1 MIGSIL
7 YFLTLIGTA
16 YISLLFYKSKNGLL
30 RKHLIAFFSSLSWAL
45 LTRGL
50 QMMGYPIPVMVIIIP
65 FFAGTTAL
73 AIYLHFR
80 DKQL

>member
-1 MIGSIL
+1 MIDSII

-16 YISLLFYKSKNGLL
+16 FITLLFYKSKDGLL
-30 RKHLIAFFSSLSWAL
+30 RKHLIAFFASLSWAL

-50 QMMGYPIPVMVIIIP
+50 QMLGYPIPVIAIIIP

-73 AIYLHFR
+73 AIYLYFR
-80 DKQL
+80 DK